1 MREAEAAVAASAD
14 AGEGGCGARCRGG
27 GVAGYCCGVG
37 ACEAGLGALVGG
49 PVEESGD
56 QLEDLELFR
65 VGAVEVQEV
74 EEVVC
79 YDLAVKRVGF
89 SYVFV
94 CMGG

>member
-1 MREAEAAVAASAD
+1 
-14 AGEGGCGARCRGG
+14 
-27 GVAGYCCGVG
+27 
-37 ACEAGLGALVGG
+37 LGALVGG